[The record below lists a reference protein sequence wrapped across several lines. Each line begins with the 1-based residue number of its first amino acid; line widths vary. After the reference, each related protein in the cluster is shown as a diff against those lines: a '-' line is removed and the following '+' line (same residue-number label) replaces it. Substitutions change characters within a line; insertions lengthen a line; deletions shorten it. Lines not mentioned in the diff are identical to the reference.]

1 MDVIGRKD
9 TYMNLKV
16 TIITPSYNQGEYLEE
31 TIQSV
36 LNQTYSNIEYIV
48 IDGGSTDNSVDIIRK
63 YEERITYWCSEKDN
77 GQADAIN
84 KGLKLATGDLVCW
97 INSDDILYPN
107 FTENFVNHFVA
118 HPNVDFLYGDV
129 EQGVEMQHATIRR
142 GEAIDYPTMLRTLR
156 VPMPQQATMWR
167 KEVMVKIGYLDP
179 QWHVLLDREYFMRIA
194 QHCVIEYLPG
204 VVAFFRN
211 HENAKSIAE
220 WHKWMPELEKYYT
233 TLFEDSK
240 FPYQHLKNE
249 SMASMYWECYRIAH
263 TCNKS
268 KEQKY
273 YCHRMC
279 SFAPLWG
286 YKNLFVLWLVQFKHR
301 IIKK

>member
-142 GEAIDYPTMLRTLR
+142 GEAIDYPTVLRTLR

-167 KEVMVKIGYLDP
+167 KEVMDKIGYLDP

>member
-1 MDVIGRKD
+1 
-9 TYMNLKV
+9 MNPKV
-16 TIITPSYNQGEYLEE
+16 SIITPSYNQGEYLEE
-31 TIQSV
+31 TILSV
-36 LNQTYSNIEYIV
+36 LNQTYSNIEYVV

-84 KGLKLATGDLVCW
+84 KGLKRATGDLVCW
-97 INSDDILYPN
+97 INSDDILYPH
-107 FTENFVNHFVA
+107 FVEKFVNHFVT

-129 EQGVEMQHATIRR
+129 EQGTDLQHATFRK

-156 VPMPQQATMWR
+156 VPMPQQSTMWR
-167 KEVMVKIGYLDP
+167 RGVMDKIGYLDP

-240 FPYQHLKNE
+240 FPYQHLKKE
-249 SMASMYWECYRIAH
+249 SIAAMYWECYCIAIA
-263 TCNKS
+263 CNKQ
-268 KEQKY
+268 KEKKY
-273 YCHRMC
+273 YLKKILTLRLFW
-279 SFAPLWG
+279 SI
-286 YKNLFVLWLVQFKHR
+286 YKLFVKLLITLKHNLN
-301 IIKK
+301 KH

>member
-1 MDVIGRKD
+1 
-9 TYMNLKV
+9 MNPKV
-16 TIITPSYNQGEYLEE
+16 SIITPSYNQGEYLEE

-48 IDGGSTDNSVDIIRK
+48 IDGESTDNSVDIIRK
-63 YEERITYWCSEKDN
+63 YEERITYWCSEKDK

-84 KGLKLATGDLVCW
+84 KGLKRATGDLVCW
-97 INSDDILYPN
+97 INSDDILYPH
-107 FTENFVNHFVA
+107 FVEKFVNHFVS
-118 HPNVDFLYGDV
+118 HPDVDFLYGDV
-129 EQGVEMQHATIRR
+129 EQGADMQHATTRR
-142 GEAIDYPTMLRTLR
+142 GEIIDYPTMLRTLR

-167 KEVMVKIGYLDP
+167 KEIMDKIGYLDP

-233 TLFEDSK
+233 MLFEDSK

-249 SMASMYWECYRIAH
+249 SMASMYWECYRIAAS
-263 TCNKS
+263 CNKQQEKRNYLKRLS
-268 KEQKY
+268 TV
-273 YCHRMC
+273 R
-279 SFAPLWG
+279 PLWCV
-286 YKNLFVLWLVQFKHR
+286 YKL
-301 IIKK
+301 IIKFLVAIKHSLITKR

>member
-1 MDVIGRKD
+1 
-9 TYMNLKV
+9 MNPKV
-16 TIITPSYNQGEYLEE
+16 SIITPSYNQGEYLEE
-31 TIQSV
+31 TILSV
-36 LNQTYSNIEYIV
+36 LNQTYGNIEYIV

-63 YEERITYWCSEKDN
+63 YEERITFWCSEKDK

-84 KGLKLATGDLVCW
+84 KGLKRATGDMVCW
-97 INSDDILYPN
+97 INSDDILYPH
-107 FTENFVNHFVA
+107 FVEKFVNHFVS

-129 EQGVEMQHATIRR
+129 EQGADLQHATIRR
-142 GEAIDYPTMLRTLR
+142 GEKIDYPTMLRTLR

-167 KEVMVKIGYLDP
+167 KGVLDQIGYLDP

-211 HENAKSIAE
+211 HEKAKSIAE

-249 SMASMYWECYRIAH
+249 SMASMYWECYRIAVS
-263 TCNKS
+263 CNEK
-268 KEQKY
+268 QALRY
-273 YCHRMC
+273 YLKKLLIIRPFWCVYMLIIRLMITI
-279 SFAPLWG
+279 
-286 YKNLFVLWLVQFKHR
+286 KH
-301 IIKK
+301 KLN

>member
-1 MDVIGRKD
+1 
-9 TYMNLKV
+9 MNPKV
-16 TIITPSYNQGEYLEE
+16 SIITPSYNQGEYLEE
-31 TIQSV
+31 TILSV
-36 LNQTYSNIEYIV
+36 LNQTYENIEYIV

-63 YEERITYWCSEKDN
+63 YVDKITYWCSEKDN

-84 KGLKLATGDLVCW
+84 KGLKRATGDLVCW
-97 INSDDILYPN
+97 INSDDILYPH
-107 FTENFVNHFVA
+107 FVEKFVNHFVS

-129 EQGVEMQHATIRR
+129 EQGTDLQHATFRK

-167 KEVMVKIGYLDP
+167 KEVMDKIGYLDP

-233 TLFEDSK
+233 TLFEDGK
-240 FPYQHLKNE
+240 FPYQHLKKE
-249 SMASMYWECYRIAH
+249 SMASMYWECYCIAIA
-263 TCNKS
+263 CNKQ
-268 KEQKY
+268 KEKKY
-273 YCHRMC
+273 YLKKILTLRLFW
-279 SFAPLWG
+279 SI
-286 YKNLFVLWLVQFKHR
+286 YKLFVKLLITLKHNLN
-301 IIKK
+301 KH

>member
-1 MDVIGRKD
+1 
-9 TYMNLKV
+9 MNPKV
-16 TIITPSYNQGEYLEE
+16 SIITPSYNQGEYLEE

-36 LNQTYSNIEYIV
+36 LNQTYSSIEYIV

-63 YEERITYWCSEKDN
+63 YEERITYWCSEQDN

-84 KGLKLATGDLVCW
+84 KGLKRATGDLVCW
-97 INSDDILYPN
+97 INSDDVLYPN
-107 FTENFVNHFVA
+107 FVEKFVNYFVA
-118 HPNVDFLYGDV
+118 HPDVDFLYGDV
-129 EQGVEMQHATIRR
+129 EQGADMQHATIRR
-142 GEAIDYPTMLRTLR
+142 GEVIDYPTMLRTLR

-167 KEVMVKIGYLDP
+167 KEVMDKIGYLDP

-194 QHCVIEYLPG
+194 QYCVIEYLSG

-211 HENAKSIAE
+211 HENAKSIVE

-233 TLFEDSK
+233 MLFEDSK

-268 KEQKY
+268 KEKRY
-273 YCHRMC
+273 YLKRSLMVR
-279 SFAPLWG
+279 PLWCI
-286 YKNLFVLWLVQFKHR
+286 YNL
-301 IIKK
+301 IIKLMVAIKHSLKMERGNA

>member
-1 MDVIGRKD
+1 
-9 TYMNLKV
+9 MNPKV
-16 TIITPSYNQGEYLEE
+16 SIITPSYNQGEYLEE

-84 KGLKLATGDLVCW
+84 KGLKWATGDLVCW
-97 INSDDILYPN
+97 INSDDILYPH
-107 FTENFVNHFVA
+107 FVEIFVNHFVS
-118 HPNVDFLYGDV
+118 HPNLDFLYGDV
-129 EQGVEMQHATIRR
+129 EQGADAQHATIRR

-156 VPMPQQATMWR
+156 VPMPQQSTMWR
-167 KEVMVKIGYLDP
+167 RGVMDKIGYLDP

-194 QHCVIEYLPG
+194 QHCFIEYLPG

-240 FPYQHLKNE
+240 FPYQHLKKE
-249 SMASMYWECYRIAH
+249 SMAAMYWECYCIAIA
-263 TCNKS
+263 CNKQ
-268 KEQKY
+268 KEKKY
-273 YCHRMC
+273 YLKKILTLRLFW
-279 SFAPLWG
+279 SI
-286 YKNLFVLWLVQFKHR
+286 YKLFVKLLITLKHNLN
-301 IIKK
+301 KH

>member
-1 MDVIGRKD
+1 MDVIGKNAFMKLR
-9 TYMNLKV
+9 V
-16 TIITPSYNQGEYLEE
+16 SIITPSYNQGEYLEE

-36 LNQTYSNIEYIV
+36 LNQTYSSIEYIV

-63 YEERITYWCSEKDN
+63 YEGQITYWCSEKDN

-84 KGLKLATGDLVCW
+84 KGLKRATGDLVCW
-97 INSDDILYPN
+97 INSDDILYPH
-107 FTENFVNHFVA
+107 FVEKFVNHFVS

-129 EQGVEMQHATIRR
+129 EQGTDLQHATFRK

-167 KEVMVKIGYLDP
+167 RGVMDKIGYLDP

-233 TLFEDSK
+233 MLFEDSK
-240 FPYQHLKNE
+240 FPYQHLKKE

-273 YCHRMC
+273 YCHKMC

-301 IIKK
+301 IKK

>member
-1 MDVIGRKD
+1 
-9 TYMNLKV
+9 MNPKV
-16 TIITPSYNQGEYLEE
+16 SIITPSYNQGEYLEE

-84 KGLKLATGDLVCW
+84 KGLKRATGDLVCW
-97 INSDDILYPN
+97 INSDDILYPH
-107 FTENFVNHFVA
+107 FVEKFVNHFVS

-129 EQGVEMQHATIRR
+129 EQGADAQHATIRR

-156 VPMPQQATMWR
+156 VPMPQQSTMWR
-167 KEVMVKIGYLDP
+167 RGVMDKIGYLDP

-194 QHCVIEYLPG
+194 QYCVIEYLPG

-240 FPYQHLKNE
+240 FPYQHLKKE
-249 SMASMYWECYRIAH
+249 SMASMCWECYRIAH

-268 KEQKY
+268 KEKRY
-273 YCHRMC
+273 YLKRLLMVR
-279 SFAPLWG
+279 PLWCI
-286 YKNLFVLWLVQFKHR
+286 YNL
-301 IIKK
+301 IIKLMVAIKHSLKMERGNA